1 MDRLVLDIMLFCV
14 IFSAI
19 ISVLTITLL
28 QRGELAQN
36 SRKVSSL
43 VYTNTMLKAIPTP
56 EVLKLLK
63 REGRHGTLLR
73 FQAYLLL

>member
-63 REGRHGTLLR
+63 REGRPGTLLR